1 MGQESHFFKREEW
14 LFLIIAARICV
25 NLFDTTKAQPMASW
39 KLILKEALRPPLP
52 GPVAHAK
59 MLPDNAPEFSWN
71 HDKSKGIQSSVLIL
85 LYPYEDRILIPFIQR
100 PVYPGYHSGQISLPG
115 GKCEE
120 VDSSYW
126 ETALR
131 ETREEL
137 GIDTDEVEY
146 LGQLS
151 RIYIDRS
158 NFFVNPQVGFL
169 KYTPQFNP
177 DPKEVAEVLK
187 ADITEL
193 ATQPRL
199 TDTMLHP
206 TGIPVEMPYFNAG
219 GKHIWGA
226 TAMIICEL
234 IQTLNTKYPAWINA
248 LHSCSGHTSPE
259 SL

>member
-1 MGQESHFFKREEW
+1 
-14 LFLIIAARICV
+14 
-25 NLFDTTKAQPMASW
+25 
-39 KLILKEALRPPLP
+39 
-52 GPVAHAK
+52 
-59 MLPDNAPEFSWN
+59 
-71 HDKSKGIQSSVLIL
+71 
-85 LYPYEDRILIPFIQR
+85 
-100 PVYPGYHSGQISLPG
+100 
-115 GKCEE
+115 
-120 VDSSYW
+120 
-126 ETALR
+126 
-131 ETREEL
+131 
-137 GIDTDEVEY
+137 
-146 LGQLS
+146 
-151 RIYIDRS
+151 
-158 NFFVNPQVGFL
+158 
-169 KYTPQFNP
+169 P

-259 SL
+259 SLSHTGKVPLPCNNQTRPPDH